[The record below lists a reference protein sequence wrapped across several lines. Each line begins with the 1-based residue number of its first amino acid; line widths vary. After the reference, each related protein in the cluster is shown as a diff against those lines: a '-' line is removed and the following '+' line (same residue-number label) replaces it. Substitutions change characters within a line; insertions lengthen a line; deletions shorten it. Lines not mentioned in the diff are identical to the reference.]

1 MGKPSTIGSLLHSL
15 RYMQAF
21 LALADELN
29 FSRAADRLDIAQ
41 QQLSKQIS
49 RLESELGVQ
58 LFHRSTRHVHLTPA
72 GEVAYNELVELMRRV
87 DRAQGEIER
96 AGRGEIGRLV
106 IAAGNYP
113 LYSALPMFLAEFGR
127 RYPEIAVAIEQ
138 RTARE
143 QLELLTRGDVDI
155 AFPLLPS
162 PRPELLY
169 EELMYDSFVA
179 LVRDDDPRHGSLPL
193 SAFKDDRFLFAP
205 ADVAP
210 GLREVVNGLFRSAGF
225 QPRISESSAQTL
237 AMQPLVAAGAGVYV
251 GTAANHRD
259 PVAGV
264 RAITLEAPLFPVLS
278 MAVRVGTQTTVL
290 RNFIDIVRLVRDRE
304 AWIPAGIPKPAPRF

>member
-1 MGKPSTIGSLLHSL
+1 MH
-15 RYMQAF
+15 AF

-58 LFHRSTRHVHLTPA
+58 LFDRSTRHVRLTPA
-72 GEVAYNELVELMRRV
+72 GDVAYSELVDVMRRV
-87 DRAQGEIER
+87 DRAQGEIDR

-113 LYSALPMFLAEFGR
+113 LYTALPKFLAEFGR
-127 RYPEIAVAIEQ
+127 RYPDVAVAIEQ

-143 QLELLTRGDVDI
+143 QLELLTRREVDI

-162 PRPELLY
+162 PRPDLQY

-179 LVRDDDPRHGSLPL
+179 LVRDDDARHGSLPL
-193 SAFKDDRFLFAP
+193 TAFKDDRFLFAP

-210 GLREVVNGLFRSAGF
+210 GLRELVNRLFREAGF
-225 QPRISESSAQTL
+225 QPRVSESSAQTL
-237 AMQPLVAAGAGVYV
+237 AMEPLVAAGAGVYI
-251 GTAANHRD
+251 GPAANHRH
-259 PVAGV
+259 PVPGV
-264 RAITLEAPLFPVLS
+264 RAIALATPLFPVLS
-278 MAVRVGTQTTVL
+278 MAVRAESHTTVL
-290 RNFIDIVRLVRDRE
+290 SNFIDIVRLVRDRE
-304 AWIPAGIPKPAPRF
+304 AWIPAQG